1 MIFYKADKFDL
12 RVERNDEYTQEFLD
26 LLNSVGN
33 NKNSQLCRLP
43 LLEPKKNDNN
53 NLIFAIVEDIG
64 NKAVV
69 VGRISLE
76 NIHYINKSAEL
87 KIFVRKDRQKKGI
100 AFEAC
105 KLVLRHGFD
114 VLNLNRIYAGTFE
127 SNEGFQKLA
136 KKLGMREEGI
146 CIQAV
151 WNDGSYINVK
161 EYAILR
167 SEFNTETKE
176 G

>member
-12 RVERNDEYTQEFLD
+12 RVERDDEYTQSFLE
-26 LLNSVGN
+26 LLNSVEN
-33 NKNSQLCRLP
+33 NKDSQLCRLP
-43 LLEPKKNDNN
+43 LFEPKKNDNN

-64 NKAVV
+64 SKPTV
-69 VGRISLE
+69 VGRVSLE

-100 AFEAC
+100 AYEAC
-105 KLVLRHGFD
+105 KLVMRHGFN

-127 SNEGFQKLA
+127 SNEGFKTLA
-136 KKLGMREEGI
+136 KKLGMREEGN
-146 CIQAV
+146 CVQAV
-151 WNDGSYINVK
+151 WNDGSYIDVK
-161 EYAILR
+161 EYAILKL
-167 SEFNTETKE
+167 EYDLKHKE